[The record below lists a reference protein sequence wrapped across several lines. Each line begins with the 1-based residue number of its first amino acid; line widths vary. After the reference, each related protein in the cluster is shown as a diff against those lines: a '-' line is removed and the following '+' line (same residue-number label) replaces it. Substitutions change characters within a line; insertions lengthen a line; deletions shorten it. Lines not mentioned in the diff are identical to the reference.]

1 MNKVIAVT
9 LSFLLCCN
17 LFAQKSSSLYDYIR
31 TEDSLQ
37 ISYLNRAK
45 PFLDKGY
52 PYTALKILKKGIRKS
67 PDFYEAHL
75 FVGTIYGALG
85 KKEKAINYLTLA
97 IQLDP
102 SQAVTYFI
110 RGNLH
115 LNQDLYRSALADYQR
130 CIRRDSTFYMAYN
143 NMAMIRLFNQGGS
156 GNVHLNDF
164 KLAQRDLMDM
174 MRRTKFADEDVFF
187 NIALVHLE
195 LDDYYIAG
203 KFFDKC
209 LNLDSTYAKAY
220 FYRGITKFKQQRF
233 EGAIVDFQRA
243 ERMGYEKRQSQE
255 YLSFIDIILKQ

>member
-1 MNKVIAVT
+1 MIRSLVFT
-9 LSFLLCCN
+9 LSLIVSLSA
-17 LFAQKSSSLYDYIR
+17 LSQKSASLYDYIR

-37 ISYLNRAK
+37 IAYLNRAK

-52 PYTALKILKKGIRKS
+52 PYTALKILRKGIRKS
-67 PDFYEAHL
+67 PDFYEAYL
-75 FVGTIYGALG
+75 FAGTIYGALG
-85 KKEKAINYLTLA
+85 KKEKAVNYLTIA
-97 IQLDP
+97 TQLDP

-115 LNQDLYRSALADYQR
+115 LSQDLYRSALADYQR

-156 GNVHLNDF
+156 GRVHLNDF

-209 LNLDSTYAKAY
+209 LNLDSAYAKAY
-220 FYRGITKFKQQRF
+220 FYRGVTKFRQQRF
-233 EGAIVDFQRA
+233 EGAVVDFERA
-243 ERMGYEKRQSQE
+243 ERMGYEKKQSQE